1 MFEAVGLSAAE
12 ERMYRLLVG
21 VVEADSVAMAA
32 MLEVT
37 ASEAQN
43 VLDSLHAKGLV
54 SRRVNGE
61 SVRFTVT
68 APDIGL
74 GPLLLSGQEA
84 LERARGAVAH
94 LADEYR
100 SSVRRRDAT
109 QLVEVVTGAPAIRQ
123 QLRNLQLGTR
133 EESLWF
139 CRSGHVAMPSEDN
152 NEEFEMLARGV
163 RYQVIYEQA
172 LLEEPGMITN
182 VAAGIRQGEQA
193 RATPHLPV
201 RMVIADRQLALCPL
215 VRGGD
220 GPGEP
225 TAALVR
231 DSNLLAA
238 LIALFESYWT
248 NSSPLKVT
256 EAAGALPAIEHAAP
270 ERTSEAVRHDDLYLL
285 SLLVAGVSDKAI
297 ATQLGISQRTVQ
309 RRISDMMQRVGA
321 ETRMQLAWQAA
332 RHGWV

>member
-1 MFEAVGLSAAE
+1 LFDAVGLDALE

-21 VVEADSVAMAA
+21 LVESDAGTVAG
-32 MLEVT
+32 MLGVT
-37 ASEAQN
+37 AGQAQA
-43 VLDSLHAKGLV
+43 VLDSLYAKGLV
-54 SRRVNGE
+54 SRHSQGE
-61 SVRFTVT
+61 DSRFTVT

-74 GPLLLSGQEA
+74 GQLLLSGQEA
-84 LERARGAVAH
+84 LERARSAVAH

-139 CRSGHVAMPSEDN
+139 CRAGHVAMPSEDN
-152 NEEFEMLARGV
+152 SEEFEMLARGV
-163 RYQVIYEQA
+163 RYQVLYERA
-172 LLEEPGMITN
+172 LLEEPGMIAN
-182 VAAGIRQGEQA
+182 VAEGIRHGEQA

-201 RMVIADRQLALCPL
+201 RMVIADRTVALCPL
-215 VRGGD
+215 VRGND

-238 LIALFESYWT
+238 LIALFESYWS
-248 NSSPLKVT
+248 NASPLKVST
-256 EAAGALPAIEHAAP
+256 EPGAPAIVEHPP
-270 ERTSEAVRHDDLYLL
+270 ERTPEAVHQDDLYLL
-285 SLLVAGVSDKAI
+285 SLLVAGVTDKAI
-297 ATQLGISQRTVQ
+297 ATALGISLRTVQ
-309 RRISDMMQRVGA
+309 RRISDLMHRVGA
-321 ETRMQLAWQAA
+321 ETRTQLAWQAA

>member
-1 MFEAVGLSAAE
+1 MFDAVGLDTLE

-21 VVEADSVAMAA
+21 VIESDAA
-32 MLEVT
+32 TLAGTLDVT
-37 ASEAQN
+37 AEEAQD
-43 VLDSLHAKGLV
+43 VLDSLYAKGLV
-54 SRRVNGE
+54 SQHRHGE
-61 SVRFTVT
+61 KSRFTVT

-74 GPLLLSGQEA
+74 GQLLLSGQEA
-84 LERARGAVAH
+84 LERARTAVAH
-94 LADEYR
+94 LTDEYR

-133 EESLWF
+133 EEALWF
-139 CRSGHVAMPSEDN
+139 CRSGHVAMPSEEN
-152 NEEFEMLARGV
+152 SEEFEMLARGV

-172 LLEEPGMITN
+172 LLEEPGMIGN
-182 VAAGIRQGEQA
+182 VAGGIRKGEQA

-201 RMVIADRQLALCPL
+201 RMVIADRKVALCPL

-238 LIALFESYWT
+238 LIALFESYWA
-248 NSSPLKVT
+248 NASPLHVFEGSQGT
-256 EAAGALPAIEHAAP
+256 ALQRSAP
-270 ERTSEAVRHDDLYLL
+270 ERTTNAVGDDDLYLL

-297 ATQLGISQRTVQ
+297 ATALSISQRTVQ
-309 RRISDMMQRVGA
+309 RRVKELMDRVGA